1 MGAAVDDEEVSK
13 DLSYILKNPA
23 IVKNMSEWYDVY
35 GIKSAYGKA
44 IENVTSQ
51 FYNLFDP
58 KDKALIKY
66 IYQG

>member
-1 MGAAVDDEEVSK
+1 MLMGAAVDDEEVSK
-13 DLSYILKNPA
+13 NHSYILKNPA
-23 IVKNMSEWYDVY
+23 IVNNKEEWYDVY
-35 GIKSAYGKA
+35 GIKSAYGKT

-66 IYQG
+66 L